1 MYSSHTGARY
11 IASSESLAHYN
22 YVCTEQTSLVG
33 GHELITGIMAHPESN
48 NSAIQ
53 KALNADIHVQL
64 YSYASDTSNL

>member
-1 MYSSHTGARY
+1 MYVCMHGSHTGARY
-11 IASSESLAHYN
+11 IAEFRVISSL

-53 KALNADIHVQL
+53 KADIHVHL
-64 YSYASDTSNL
+64 YSYTSTRS